1 MRLTSIVGLL
11 ASFAILIISITT
23 QGGFGRVLTF
33 MDPGSFILVFGCSI
47 ASLIT
52 NYTFGEIWNSLKGTK
67 YIFKPKPMA
76 PERIVEV
83 LVKMAI
89 KARREGFLSL
99 RDEIPKEKIPLL
111 TLGIGLIADGT
122 DTEITREI
130 LETSAISESSQL
142 SLIEMLWRDLSVYG
156 PMFGM
161 LGTLIGLVVM
171 LRSLSDPAAIGPAM
185 ALALITTFYGV
196 IIAGIIALPIA
207 GKVRNYNDRLAAL
220 RVLIIEGLLSIQAGD
235 NSHVVEEKLKARLV
249 KR

>member
-1 MRLTSIVGLL
+1 MRLTTILGLL
-11 ASFAILIISITT
+11 LSSIIVVISIAT
-23 QGGFGRVLTF
+23 QGGITRVITFFDFGSVL
-33 MDPGSFILVFGCSI
+33 LVFGCSI

-52 NYTFGEIWNSLKGTK
+52 NYTFGELWVALKGTK
-67 YIFKPKPMA
+67 YVFYAKPMP
-76 PERIVEV
+76 PEKILDL

-99 RDEIPKEKIPLL
+99 REEVPKEKIPLL
-111 TLGIGLIADGT
+111 NLGIGLIADGT
-122 DTEITREI
+122 DPDVTREI
-130 LETSAISESSQL
+130 LETAASSETSQISI
-142 SLIEMLWRDLSVYG
+142 IEMLWRDLSVYG

-185 ALALITTFYGV
+185 SLALITTFYGV

-207 GKVRNYNDRLAAL
+207 GKLRNYNERLSAL

-235 NSHVVEEKLKARLV
+235 NSHIVEEKLRARLI